1 MPHSP
6 CHQRRLANCDWMP
19 ASYTSGQSSCSR
31 RHPTCKASRKGATL
45 SLARRAMEPGH
56 LLHSAHT
63 CPPSGNAGLSKLD
76 IHLYPLHNN
85 SSVHLT
91 TITEVWRSGR
101 GTDEMTKGWIAL
113 WDPVLSSPTSAPA
126 LLDLPR
132 TACVR
137 INTLRTSV
145 RHFHS
150 CLHKWSMAASA
161 NCECRA
167 EYQVK
172 PLTMLSFNVQSI
184 DFPMDCTTWRFWM
197 IR

>member
-1 MPHSP
+1 LGCWSNNVGNSHLSPGVLNSRVLRSCLVLQCYMPHSP

-45 SLARRAMEPGH
+45 SPARRAMEHGH
-56 LLHSAHT
+56 LLHSALT

-113 WDPVLSSPTSAPA
+113 
-126 LLDLPR
+126 
-132 TACVR
+132 
-137 INTLRTSV
+137 
-145 RHFHS
+145 
-150 CLHKWSMAASA
+150 
-161 NCECRA
+161 
-167 EYQVK
+167 
-172 PLTMLSFNVQSI
+172 
-184 DFPMDCTTWRFWM
+184 
-197 IR
+197 